1 MQRPVHDGDEV
12 DAGHDELGHDQLGH
26 DQPGGDELAPGELER
41 GALTLRQRQVLG
53 YISECIEA
61 QGFPPTLR
69 EIGVRFGIRSTNGV
83 NDHLRALERKGY
95 LERELWKSRALRPV
109 GSTSVVSVP
118 LLGQVAAGR
127 PQLAVEQSE
136 TSLKVDRALLGG
148 GRTDE
153 VFALR
158 VRGDSMVEDGIF
170 DKDYV
175 FVRRQPTARAGATV
189 VALID
194 DEATVKRYYP
204 EADHLRLQPAN
215 ASMAPIRVRPGEGRE
230 VQLLGV
236 VVGVYR
242 RL

>member
-1 MQRPVHDGDEV
+1 MQRLERDGDV
-12 DAGHDELGHDQLGH
+12 V
-26 DQPGGDELAPGELER
+26 ELEGGRGEPGR
-41 GALTLRQRQVLG
+41 GALTARQAQVLA
-53 YISECIEA
+53 YIGECIEA
-61 QGFPPTLR
+61 RGFPPTLR
-69 EIGVRFGIRSTNGV
+69 EIGERLSIRSTNGV

-109 GSTSVVSVP
+109 GTTSVVSVP
-118 LLGQVAAGR
+118 LLGQVAAGQ
-127 PQLAVEQSE
+127 PQLAVEQSD
-136 TSLKVDRALLGG
+136 TSIKVDRSLLGSAPPG
-148 GRTDE
+148 E

-158 VRGDSMVEDGIF
+158 VRGDSMIEDGIL
-170 DKDYV
+170 DSDYV
-175 FVRRQPTARAGATV
+175 FVRRQPTARAGQTV

-204 EADHLRLQPAN
+204 DGDELRFQPAN
-215 ASMAPIRVRPGEGRE
+215 AAMAPIVVHSGEGRA